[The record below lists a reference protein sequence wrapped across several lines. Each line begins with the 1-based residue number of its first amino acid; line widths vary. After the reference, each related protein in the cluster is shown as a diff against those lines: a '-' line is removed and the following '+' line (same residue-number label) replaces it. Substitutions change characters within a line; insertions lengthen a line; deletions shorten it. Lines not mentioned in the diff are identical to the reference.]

1 MKNELFS
8 YLCAP
13 FFNPNPLQKPSK
25 MKKNYLL
32 ILTLIMMLAACGKKE
47 ATNPFFVEWDT
58 PFQVP
63 PFEKIKTEHL
73 KPALE
78 EGMAQQLA
86 EIEEIT
92 NNPEAPTFE
101 NTIAALDYTGSL
113 LTKVLYVYSN
123 FNSALITP
131 EIEVLALE
139 MSPKLSAHSDNI
151 SLNANLFQRVRTVY
165 EQKDQLSLNSEQQ
178 RLLEKTYKGFIRS
191 GAAIPQEKQERFREI
206 NQLLATLSVQFS
218 QNVLGDV
225 NNFRLII
232 ENEADLAGLPQGAIE
247 AAAETAAQN
256 ELEGKWMFT
265 LHNPSVMPF
274 LYNSE
279 NHELRKKM
287 QQAFVNRG
295 NNGNEF
301 DNNAIIGQMVNLRLE
316 RSNILGYSSF
326 AEYSLEETMAKNI
339 PNVMNFLKRVWDF
352 ALPMARQEARMMQ
365 DLINKRGGN
374 YQLAA
379 WDWRYYVE
387 QVRKEKFDLNE
398 EEVRQYFE
406 LNKVTEGVFKVIE
419 RLWGLKFEERRDLPT
434 YHEEAIPYVVTEAD
448 GTLVGVLYMDFHPR
462 ASKRSGAWM
471 SSYRPQHIKPDGTFV
486 HPVITIV
493 CNFTRATATTPA
505 LLTFDEMRTYFHE
518 IGHALHGLL
527 SNVTYPSLSGTN
539 VPRDFVE
546 LPAQIMENWAKDPKV
561 LVDFAFHHETGEPI
575 TQELLDKIEAAG
587 NFNQGFST
595 VEFVASAF
603 LDMEYH
609 TITTPFPQDKPE
621 QVARI
626 TNELTIRKF
635 NMMPE
640 IHFRH
645 GSTHFMHAFTWGYA
659 AGYYSYLW
667 AGLLDADAYEAFRET
682 GDLFDQATAQRFRK
696 YVLEAGG
703 TADPM
708 ELYVKFRGAE
718 PKEEHLLRQRGL
730 IK

>member
-1 MKNELFS
+1 
-8 YLCAP
+8 
-13 FFNPNPLQKPSK
+13 
-25 MKKNYLL
+25 
-32 ILTLIMMLAACGKKE
+32 MLSACGTKE

-63 PFEKIKTEHL
+63 PFDKIKTEHF

-86 EIEEIT
+86 EIDEII
-92 NNPEAPTFE
+92 NNPEEPTFE

-113 LTKVLYVYSN
+113 LTKVIYVYSN
-123 FNSALITP
+123 YNSALISP
-131 EIEVLALE
+131 EIEELALE
-139 MSPKLSAHSDNI
+139 MSPRLSAHGDNI
-151 SLNANLFQRVRTVY
+151 SLNAELFERVRKVN
-165 EQKDQLSLNSEQQ
+165 EKKDELDLTSEQQ
-178 RLLEKTYKGFIRS
+178 RLLENTYKGFIRS
-191 GAAIPQEKQERFREI
+191 GAAIPEEKQERFREI
-206 NQLLATLSVQFS
+206 NQRLATLSVQFA

-225 NNFRLII
+225 NSFKLVI
-232 ENEADLAGLPQGAIE
+232 EDEADLAGLQTGAIE

-256 ELEGKWMFT
+256 DLEGKWVFT
-265 LHNPSVMPF
+265 LQNPSVMPF
-274 LYNSE
+274 LYYAE
-279 NHELRKKM
+279 NRDLRKKM
-287 QQAFVNRG
+287 QQAYINRG

-301 DNNAIIGQMVNLRLE
+301 DNNAIIGEIVNLRLE
-316 RSNILGYSSF
+316 RANILGFDSHADF
-326 AEYSLEETMAKNI
+326 SLEETMAKNTT
-339 PNVMNFLKRVWDF
+339 NVMNFLKRVWDY
-352 ALPMARQEARMMQ
+352 ALPMAHQEARMMQ
-365 DLINKRGGN
+365 ELIDARGGD
-374 YQLAA
+374 YKLAA
-379 WDWRYYVE
+379 WDWRYYAE
-387 QVRKEKFDLNE
+387 QVRKEKFDLDE
-398 EEVRQYFE
+398 EEIRQYFE
-406 LNKVTEGVFKVIE
+406 LGKVTDGVFMVIN
-419 RLWGLKFEERRDLPT
+419 RLWGLTFEERSDLPT
-434 YHEEAIPYVVTEAD
+434 YHPEAMAYEVKEAD
-448 GTLVGVLYMDFHPR
+448 GTHLGILYMDFHPR

-486 HPVITIV
+486 HPIITIV

-518 IGHALHGLL
+518 IGHALHGLM
-527 SNVTYPSLSGTN
+527 SNVTYPSLAGTN

-546 LPAQIMENWAKDPKV
+546 LPSQIMENWAKDPLV

-575 TQELLDKIEAAG
+575 PQELLAKIEAAG

-609 TITTPFPQDKPE
+609 TITTKYPQDKLD
-621 QVARI
+621 QVASI
-626 TNELTIRKF
+626 TDELTIKKY

-645 GSTHFMHAFTWGYA
+645 GSTHFMHAFTWGYS

-667 AGLLDADAYEAFRET
+667 SGLLDADAYEAFRET
-682 GDLFDQATAQRFRK
+682 GDLFDQETAERFRR
-696 YVLEAGG
+696 YVLAAGG